1 MINNYIKNTKF
12 NMSNRLKFIK
22 LLVFVFVLCLINISY
37 SNAECDFDGLRIGE
51 KSSDAE
57 GTFGEAITENNIGVI
72 TVIPEEACPGENLE
86 EVSVQI
92 IISGDEIAGFRFE
105 LDSLKL
111 DNQDNEQFLY
121 QYVARNYGPIEGAER
136 KNWTGHKI
144 WQIFDQEVLYSKSFF
159 LKKIEEELIVTNS
172 KHRDVFV
179 YYDPDLDEPEE
190 EQ

>member
-37 SNAECDFDGLRIGE
+37 SNAACDFDGLGIGE

-72 TVIPEEACPGENLE
+72 IVIPEEACPGENLE
-86 EVSVQI
+86 DVSVQI

-105 LDSLKL
+105 LDSLEL

-121 QYVARNYGPIEGAER
+121 QYVVRNYGPIEGSER

-144 WQIFDQEVLYSKSFF
+144 WQIFDQEVLYRKSFF
-159 LKKIEEELIVTNS
+159 LKRLEEELIVTNS
-172 KHRDVFV
+172 KHRDAFV
-179 YYDPDLDEPEE
+179 DYDPDLDEPEE

>member
-1 MINNYIKNTKF
+1 MILFLFLLISF
-12 NMSNRLKFIK
+12 CVALGIAISHFIAQGLFPSK
-22 LLVFVFVLCLINISY
+22 YLTLNFSAY
-37 SNAECDFDGLRIGE
+37 SLA
-51 KSSDAE
+51 
-57 GTFGEAITENNIGVI
+57 
-72 TVIPEEACPGENLE
+72 PGENLE

-105 LDSLKL
+105 LDSLEL

-121 QYVARNYGPIEGAER
+121 QYVVRTYGPIEGAER

-159 LKKIEEELIVTNS
+159 LKKLEEELIVTNS
-172 KHRDVFV
+172 KHRDAFV
-179 YYDPDLDEPEE
+179 NHDPDLDEPQE

>member
-1 MINNYIKNTKF
+1 MKNKI
-12 NMSNRLKFIK
+12 IK
-22 LLVFVFVLCLINISY
+22 LLVLGFVLCFINISH

-51 KSSDAE
+51 KSIDAE
-57 GTFGEAITENNIGVI
+57 GTFGESHIENNVGVI
-72 TVIPEEACPGENLE
+72 IVTAEEVCPGENLE
-86 EVSVQI
+86 NVGIQI

-105 LDSLKL
+105 LDSLEL

-121 QYVARNYGPIEGAER
+121 QYVVRNYGPIEGAER

-159 LKKIEEELIVTNS
+159 LKKLEEELIVTNS
-172 KHRDVFV
+172 KHRDVFI

>member
-1 MINNYIKNTKF
+1 MNNDIKNVKLI
-12 NMSNRLKFIK
+12 MPNRLKFIK

-37 SNAECDFDGLRIGE
+37 SNAACDFDGLKIGE

-57 GTFGEAITENNIGVI
+57 GTFGEASTENNIGVI
-72 TVIPEEACPGENLE
+72 IVDPEEACPGENLE
-86 EVSVQI
+86 DVSVQI

-105 LDSLKL
+105 LDSLEL

-121 QYVARNYGPIEGAER
+121 QYVVRTYGPIEGSER

-159 LKKIEEELIVTNS
+159 LKKLEEELIVTNLRFS
-172 KHRDVFV
+172 DIFV
-179 YYDPDLDEPEE
+179 DYDPDLDEPEE

>member
-72 TVIPEEACPGENLE
+72 TVMPEEACPGENLE

-105 LDSLKL
+105 LDSLEL

-121 QYVARNYGPIEGAER
+121 QYVVRNYGPIEGSER

-144 WQIFDQEVLYSKSFF
+144 WQIFDQEVLYRKSFF
-159 LKKIEEELIVTNS
+159 LKRLEEELIVTNS
-172 KHRDVFV
+172 KHRDAFV
-179 YYDPDLDEPEE
+179 DYDPDLDEPEKE
-190 EQ
+190 L

>member
-1 MINNYIKNTKF
+1 MNNDIKNAKLI
-12 NMSNRLKFIK
+12 MSNRLKFIK

-37 SNAECDFDGLRIGE
+37 SNAACDFDGLRIGE

-86 EVSVQI
+86 DVSVQI

-105 LDSLKL
+105 LDSLEL

-121 QYVARNYGPIEGAER
+121 QYVVRNYGPIEGAER
-136 KNWTGHKI
+136 KNWTGQKV
-144 WQIFDQEVLYSKSFF
+144 WKIFDQEVLYSKSFF
-159 LKKIEEELIVTNS
+159 LKKLEEELIVTNLRFS
-172 KHRDVFV
+172 DIFV
-179 YYDPDLDEPEE
+179 DHDPDLDEPEE

>member
-1 MINNYIKNTKF
+1 MINNYIKNAKLI
-12 NMSNRLKFIK
+12 MSNKLKFIK
-22 LLVFVFVLCLINISY
+22 LLFFVFVLCLINISY
-37 SNAECDFDGLRIGE
+37 SNAACDFDGLRIGE

-72 TVIPEEACPGENLE
+72 IVMPEEACPGENLE

-105 LDSLKL
+105 LDI
-111 DNQDNEQFLY
+111 QDNEQFLY
-121 QYVARNYGPIEGAER
+121 QYVVRTYGPIEDSER

-144 WQIFDQEVLYSKSFF
+144 WQIFNQEVLYRKAFF
-159 LKKIEEELIVTNS
+159 LKRLEEELIVTNS

-179 YYDPDLDEPEE
+179 DHDPDLDEPEKE
-190 EQ
+190 L

>member
-1 MINNYIKNTKF
+1 MNNDIKNAKLI
-12 NMSNRLKFIK
+12 MPNRLKFIK

-37 SNAECDFDGLRIGE
+37 SNAACDFDGLGIGE

-72 TVIPEEACPGENLE
+72 IVIPEEACPGENLE

-105 LDSLKL
+105 LD
-111 DNQDNEQFLY
+111 NQDNEQFLY
-121 QYVARNYGPIEGAER
+121 QYVVRTYGPIEGAER
-136 KNWTGHKI
+136 KNWIGHKT
-144 WQIFDQEVLYSKSFF
+144 WKIFDQEVLYSKSFF
-159 LKKIEEELIVTNS
+159 LKRLEEELIVTNS
-172 KHRDVFV
+172 KHRDAFV
-179 YYDPDLDEPEE
+179 NHDPDLDEPEE

>member
-1 MINNYIKNTKF
+1 MINNYIKNAKF
-12 NMSNRLKFIK
+12 IMSNKLKFIK
-22 LLVFVFVLCLINISY
+22 LLVFVFVLSLINISY

-72 TVIPEEACPGENLE
+72 TVMPEEACPGENLE

-105 LDSLKL
+105 LDI
-111 DNQDNEQFLY
+111 QDNEQFLY
-121 QYVARNYGPIEGAER
+121 QYVVRTYGPIEGSER
-136 KNWTGHKI
+136 KNWTVHKI
-144 WQIFDQEVLYSKSFF
+144 WQILDQEVLYRKSFF
-159 LKKIEEELIVTNS
+159 LKRLEEELIVTNS
-172 KHRDVFV
+172 KHRDAFV
-179 YYDPDLDEPEE
+179 DYDPDLDEPEE